1 MDNFDH
7 NENSQGERFNLR
19 YYTCGISKF
28 RTLNR
33 NYQCFTEKC
42 RLQSRKKPIFHVWF
56 DFKLQKVNDCSR
68 LYGLRKKKVRM
79 KKDDVKTFGE
89 FCQKA

>member
-19 YYTCGISKF
+19 YYTYGISKF

-33 NYQCFTEKC
+33 NYKCFTEKC